1 MADGMGTLTV
11 ARHTRCGH
19 RGMDG
24 LRMRVLVTGAS
35 GFVGS
40 RLAEAL
46 VEQGHDVR
54 ALTRRPEE
62 YRGAGTPVAGDVEDV
77 ASLRRAL
84 KKVDVAYYLVHSL
97 ASADFEDK
105 DALAA
110 SAFSIAAADSGVR
123 QIVYLG
129 GLGVDGEALS
139 AHLRSRREVERLLG
153 ADGVPV
159 TVLRAAI
166 VVGHGGISWEMTRQL
181 AGMLPLMVAPDWART
196 RTQPIALDDAVGY
209 LVGVLDHPE
218 AMGRTFEIGGPD
230 VLTYEDMLRRASLVM
245 TGEDVAVVSVP
256 LPKVEAREQRRR
268 RRVVVLA
275 VAAHRRGPRHRA
287 EPDRV
292 DEHRGRGAGRLD
304 PPGGRPAAGGVRRD
318 GAPCPG
324 GSRLRVAVPVES
336 APADQQR
343 VPDRPL
349 AGGVR
354 RVRDDRRRPPPSS
367 SSRPR
372 RG

>member
-1 MADGMGTLTV
+1 
-11 ARHTRCGH
+11 
-19 RGMDG
+19 
-24 LRMRVLVTGAS
+24 MRVLVTGAS

-110 SAFSIAAADSGVR
+110 SAFSIAAADTGVR

-196 RTQPIALDDAVGY
+196 RTQPIALADAVGY
-209 LVGVLDHPE
+209 LVVVLDHPE
-218 AMGRTFEIGGPD
+218 ALGRTFEIGGPD

-256 LPKVEAREQRRR
+256 LPRAKLVSNAVAGASSYWLSMFTDVDRATGQNLIESMSTEVVVRDASIH
-268 RRVVVLA
+268 RVVDLQPV
-275 VAAHRRGPRHRA
+275 GY
-287 EPDRV
+287 
-292 DEHRGRGAGRLD
+292 DEQ
-304 PPGGRPAAGGVRRD
+304 VRR
-318 GAPCPG
+318 A
-324 GSRLRVAVPVES
+324 LE
-336 APADQQR
+336 
-343 VPDRPL
+343 DRP
-349 AGGVR
+349 
-354 RVRDDRRRPPPSS
+354 
-367 SSRPR
+367 
-372 RG
+372 